1 MSDYEAARKRVGAF
15 ADYLEKQRGAIK
27 EADGPHRLTMPDGSV
42 TIGPVADLVHALL
55 SIGEDILPDL
65 RLLLSGPPEPSVEEV
80 AETIGYYFGT
90 LVSRNPQP
98 DMSGD
103 PRAKLQ
109 PHIRRR
115 FDSAA
120 REAAQAV
127 QALYRS
133 AGASNTEGKT

>member
-1 MSDYEAARKRVGAF
+1 MSVPTNRDEARERLRKASLGHDIREV
-15 ADYLEKQRGAIK
+15 YPTIM
-27 EADGPHRLTMPDGSV
+27 DGWNVSAMQ
-42 TIGPVADLVHALL
+42 ADLRA
-55 SIGEDILPDL
+55 I
-65 RLLLSGPPEPSVEEV
+65 LSGPPEPSEEEV
-80 AETIGYYFGT
+80 GETIGYYFGT

-109 PHIRRR
+109 PHIRRQ

-127 QALYRS
+127 LSLFRNRIN
-133 AGASNTEGKT
+133 G

>member
-1 MSDYEAARKRVGAF
+1 MTPTYEQARAE
-15 ADYLEKQRGAIK
+15 AEESLNWPISKQ
-27 EADGPHRLTMPDGSV
+27 P
-42 TIGPVADLVHALL
+42 
-55 SIGEDILPDL
+55 LPGDFNAGITVRTL
-65 RLLLSGPPEPSVEEV
+65 RALLSGPPEPSEEEV
-80 AETIGYYFGT
+80 GETIGYYFGT

-109 PHIRRR
+109 PHIRRQ

-127 QALYRS
+127 LALFRS
-133 AGASNTEGKT
+133 RING